1 MAVEPQFT
9 LYSTVVGPN
18 GWKVAMVLAELG
30 LIYRTIYP
38 DFAKKEQKGPEFLKL
53 NPNGRIPVL
62 VDHHYNNFTLW
73 ESNAIIEY
81 LVTKY
86 DTGNRL
92 SFGDF
97 DNQQYMRQWM
107 YFQAS
112 GQGPYYG
119 QAVWFMKNCHGEPRE
134 VVERY
139 QNETRRVISVL
150 ERVLSQQEWLVGGK
164 LSVADISFLQW
175 NTSADRII
183 LGSEF
188 IDKEAPH
195 VRRWMNAI
203 IARPAIAAIMQE
215 RMKLLSAQT

>member
-1 MAVEPQFT
+1 MSKER
-9 LYSTVVGPN
+9 VV
-18 GWKVAMVLAELG
+18 VVLCFCILT
-30 LIYRTIYP
+30 RTM
-38 DFAKKEQKGPEFLKL
+38 
-53 NPNGRIPVL
+53 RR
-62 VDHHYNNFTLW
+62 

-81 LVTKY
+81 LTTKY
-86 DTGNRL
+86 DTDNKL

-119 QAVWFMKNCHGEPRE
+119 QAVWFIKNGNGEPKE

-150 ERVLSQQEWLVGGK
+150 ESVLSKQEWLVGGK
-164 LSVADISFLQW
+164 LSVADICFLQW

-188 IDKEAPH
+188 IDREAPH
-195 VRRWMNAI
+195 VRRWMNAM
-203 IARPAIAAIMQE
+203 IARPAIAAVMQE
-215 RMKLLSAQT
+215 RMKMLSA

>member
-1 MAVEPQFT
+1 M
-9 LYSTVVGPN
+9 
-18 GWKVAMVLAELG
+18 
-30 LIYRTIYP
+30 
-38 DFAKKEQKGPEFLKL
+38 
-53 NPNGRIPVL
+53 GR
-62 VDHHYNNFTLW
+62 

-86 DTGNRL
+86 DTDNKL

-97 DNQQYMRQWM
+97 DNKQYTRQWL

-119 QAVWFMKNCHGEPRE
+119 QAVWFIKECNGEPRE

-150 ERVLSQQEWLVGGK
+150 ERVLSKQEWLVGGK
-164 LSVADISFLQW
+164 LSVADICFLQW

-183 LGSEF
+183 LGSDF

-195 VRRWMNAI
+195 VRQWMNAM
-203 IARPAIAAIMQE
+203 IARPAIAAVMQE
-215 RMKLLSAQT
+215 RMKKLSAQT

>member
-1 MAVEPQFT
+1 MAAQPQFT

-18 GWKVAMVLAELG
+18 GWKVAMVLRELG
-30 LIYRTIYP
+30 LTYETVYP
-38 DFAKKEQKGPEFLKL
+38 DFSKREQKGPEFLKL
-53 NPNGRIPVL
+53 NPNGRIPVV
-62 VDHHYNNFTLW
+62 VDHHYKDFTLW

-81 LVTKY
+81 LTTKY
-86 DTGNRL
+86 DTDNKL

-119 QAVWFMKNCHGEPRE
+119 QAVWFIKNGNGEPKE

-150 ERVLSQQEWLVGGK
+150 ESVLSKQEWLVGGK
-164 LSVADISFLQW
+164 LSVADICFLQW

-188 IDKEAPH
+188 IDREAPH
-195 VRRWMNAI
+195 VRRWMNAM
-203 IARPAIAAIMQE
+203 IARPAIAAVMQE
-215 RMKLLSAQT
+215 RMKMLSA

>member
-1 MAVEPQFT
+1 MP
-9 LYSTVVGPN
+9 
-18 GWKVAMVLAELG
+18 
-30 LIYRTIYP
+30 
-38 DFAKKEQKGPEFLKL
+38 
-53 NPNGRIPVL
+53 GR
-62 VDHHYNNFTLW
+62 HRR

-86 DTGNRL
+86 DPDNSL
-92 SFGDF
+92 SFADF
-97 DNQQYMRQWM
+97 DSQQYMRQWM

-119 QAVWFMKNCHGEPRE
+119 QAVWFIKNCGGEPKE

-150 ERVLSQQEWLVGGK
+150 EGVLSKQSGWLVGGRI
-164 LSVADISFLQW
+164 SAADICFLQW

-183 LGSEF
+183 LGSEY

-195 VRRWMNAI
+195 VRRWMDAM
-203 IARPAIAAIMQE
+203 IARPAIAAVMKE
-215 RMKLLSAQT
+215 RMKLMAA